1 MQERRERE
9 SRRQQNMREDMVKHL
24 QRDTLIKTTLSSDN
38 RVEQVRLHRA
48 QKLQEQEQETYNY
61 LMEDDQ
67 RQKDIKDNLKFEE
80 ELIEE
85 MGRIQHERVKE
96 QKLRQSIRENSVEL
110 RELEKKLNY
119 AYMNKERSLQL
130 QEKQLISKQSKIQED
145 TVIAEMNAHSYKEY
159 AKEVDKQR
167 KAQERNIEYHQA
179 LNNQLAEAEVKKQ
192 QEYEQ
197 FLKEKAVVDE
207 IVKRILEENER
218 ESNLRLEK
226 QNETK
231 QFIEA
236 FMKEREHWRQMEQER
251 QNLENQRIQEY
262 AHLQYQREA
271 LLENK
276 RQTVAAGKNA
286 IYDKLAAEIQFK
298 EKEKLELEELRIDL
312 AQEEQEAVARK
323 RDQDTLE
330 QRIRKRLE
338 LIDAYQMQMQDKRR
352 RMEEER
358 VDEEQFRHKMM
369 LKFAEDDKLDQ
380 INQQKRRMK
389 QIEHKRAVDALV
401 EDRHRRAQE
410 DIENQ
415 RIVAQKEIEI
425 EKYRQTVI
433 EQERQRLLLE
443 HASKLVGFLPKGV
456 LRDEKDLGLFDE
468 EFRKRFEKLST

>member
-67 RQKDIKDNLKFEE
+67 RQKDIKDNFKLEE
-80 ELIEE
+80 ELLEE
-85 MGRIQHERVKE
+85 MGRIQHER
-96 QKLRQSIRENSVEL
+96 RGM
-110 RELEKKLNY
+110 RELEKKLTMLY
-119 AYMNKERSLQL
+119 EQRAAHFSYKK
-130 QEKQLISKQSKIQED
+130 KQLISKQSKIQED